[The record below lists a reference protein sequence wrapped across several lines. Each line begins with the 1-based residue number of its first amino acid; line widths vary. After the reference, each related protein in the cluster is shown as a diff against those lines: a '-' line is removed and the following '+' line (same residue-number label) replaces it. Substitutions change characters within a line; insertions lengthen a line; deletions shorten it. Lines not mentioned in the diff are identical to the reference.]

1 MKRTNFLVVCIFIV
15 FTGFVQSQVSVNVNI
30 GTPPAWGPA
39 GYSEVQYYYLP
50 DMEVYYD
57 VHRSNFIYFSDSRW
71 VRRNYLPAR
80 YKNYDLYRGYK
91 VPIQNYS
98 GNYPYYHFKQHKI
111 KYAKGYVGKPQKNIG
126 ARKNNQNK
134 QHINNQSGNHK
145 IKMNKGNGNK
155 ENHGKGKNKK

>member
-1 MKRTNFLVVCIFIV
+1 MKKIKLLLVCISFV
-15 FTGFVQSQVSVNVNI
+15 FTGYLQSQVSVNVNI

-57 VHRSNFIYFSDSRW
+57 VHRSNFIYFSENRW
-71 VRRNYLPAR
+71 VRRTYLPAR
-80 YKNYDLYRGYK
+80 FKNYDLYRGYK

-98 GNYPYYHFKQHKI
+98 GNFPYYHFKQHKI

-126 ARKNNQNK
+126 MSKIKQNK
-134 QHINNQSGNHK
+134 HHINNQSGNQH
-145 IKMNKGNGNK
+145 IKMNKSNGNK
-155 ENHGKGKNKK
+155 GNHENGKNKK